1 MILKT
6 INGYI
11 LTIASGLVLLAGVV
25 LVALQWGNKC
35 EVTLYGPRPVLNTAA
50 VILCSAVAG
59 WLTPKIL
66 RVMFTGIGKI
76 RKARKEYKKL

>member
-11 LTIASGLVLLAGVV
+11 LTIASGLVLLAGA
-25 LVALQWGNKC
+25 LLLALQWGNNCKFSF
-35 EVTLYGPRPVLNTAA
+35 YGKNIDVNTGL
-50 VILCSAVAG
+50 VIICSAIAG
-59 WLTPKIL
+59 WLAPKIF